1 MHVKKNVHN
10 NVIET
15 LLIIKRK
22 TNDGFKAHQYLVDM
36 GILSKFHPQLVGWSQ
51 NQMYLKKNSVQD
63 LCQTIH
69 Y

>member
-36 GILSKFHPQLVGWSQ
+36 GILSKFHPQLVG
-51 NQMYLKKNSVQD
+51 
-63 LCQTIH
+63 
-69 Y
+69 